1 MLGESE
7 SDLSRENVDHFGS
20 HGQKIIVSI
29 YNVSSSSGF
38 DSNDDREV
46 FMVGQNDVPGDQIE
60 EEITQ
65 ATTVKI
71 VGSR

>member
-20 HGQKIIVSI
+20 HDQKTIVSI

-65 ATTVKI
+65 ATAVKI